1 MREFDKNRYAACKH
15 VSECLLQSMRF
26 KPVEKEQVTLSVLTE
41 LLYSRK
47 VVLNGQRAGVL

>member
-1 MREFDKNRYAACKH
+1 MRDFDKNRYAACKH

-41 LLYSRK
+41 LLYSGK
-47 VVLNGQRAGVL
+47 VVLSRNFS